1 MKMSLLFPWQLP
13 RLPRCT
19 TRSCLL
25 LTCIVSLPAWSA
37 EPPAPVQVFQ
47 ISQTSAQD
55 VTEQLTLTGTVRA
68 VRQAKLSALTSGLV
82 AKVLVDAGDQV
93 KAGQPLLQLDDA
105 LSERQ
110 LQQAA
115 AMVEVATAEAEEQQR
130 RLAEATRLSQQQM
143 FPATEVAQRQAAARK
158 AVAELTLAKAKHAE
172 QQVLWRQHQI
182 VAPFAGVIKARYTES
197 GEWLQPGQMVLELV
211 EPTQLWLEVQV
222 PQEKFS
228 QIASSARIDIKTDM
242 QPELVLSAHI
252 DALVPISDTNA
263 RSFLLRLAFTD
274 PQTQVLAGTSAT
286 ATLHLPPKHQG
297 SLVPTDALVRH
308 PDGGVSV
315 FVVKNNQAL
324 RHKVQVGRSSAA
336 GVEITPAL
344 PPATQVVIRG
354 NEQLQHEQQVVL
366 HTKNSA
372 STSTVQGGI

>member
-1 MKMSLLFPWQLP
+1 
-13 RLPRCT
+13 
-19 TRSCLL
+19 
-25 LTCIVSLPAWSA
+25 
-37 EPPAPVQVFQ
+37 VQVFQ
-47 ISQTSAQD
+47 ISQTPAQD

-242 QPELVLSAHI
+242 QPDLVLSAQI

-324 RHKVQVGRSSAA
+324 RHIVQVGRSSAA

-372 STSTVQGGI
+372 STPTVQGGI